1 MKPSCVSIFSV
12 FFTIGCQ
19 SFGGYMAIISM
30 VERELVRK
38 RKWITREDLM
48 DSLVIGN
55 MLPGPIAVNVASVSG
70 YLASGWKGFV
80 ASWLGLLAPAFAT
93 CLVLAEFYS
102 LARNSATFTAFSSG
116 ILVAVVAVIASSIRS
131 LTKPVLSNPNGLIIA
146 AIAGGIFLWNPFGSA
161 ILAIAVLY
169 LAAFIWVSV
178 KYGIRRPD
186 AFRKDLRKAATILL
200 PLLVAY
206 AIVVV
211 VKGYG
216 IRFQNANLDLVCN
229 LAASSLML
237 FGGAYSFIPIV
248 GDMVVEERQWMTM
261 ESFMDSVA
269 IGQISPGPVLIA
281 SAYIGYSV
289 SGFLGAVLATVALFL
304 PPALAMLY
312 ASKRARK
319 LKGNLLADQMF
330 DILKPIIVGVLVA
343 GVLQIGLKLALPEPW
358 LVRGAFVATLMGC
371 LWLLG
376 KRKAIPIVIIFSCGT
391 VYGLAFKLL
400 QRFLG

>member
-1 MKPSCVSIFSV
+1 MKPSCINIFSV

-19 SFGGYMAIISM
+19 SFGGYMAIISL
-30 VERELVRK
+30 VERELVEK
-38 RKWITREDLM
+38 RKWIAQKELM

-70 YLASGWKGFV
+70 YLASGWKGFA
-80 ASWLGLLAPAFAT
+80 ASWLGLLTPAFAI

-102 LARNSATFTAFSSG
+102 VARNSATFAAFSSG
-116 ILVAVVAVIASSIRS
+116 ILVAVVAVIASSMRS
-131 LTKPVLSNPNGLIIA
+131 LAKPVLSKPNGLIFA

-161 ILAIAVLY
+161 ILAIAALY
-169 LAAFIWVSV
+169 LAAFSWISTR
-178 KYGIRRPD
+178 YCFRRPD
-186 AFRKDLRKAATILL
+186 AFCKDLRNAATILL
-200 PLLVAY
+200 PLLLVY

-211 VKGYG
+211 AKGYG

-248 GDMVVEERQWMTM
+248 GDMVVQERQWMSM
-261 ESFMDSVA
+261 EGFMDSVA
-269 IGQISPGPVLIA
+269 VGQISPGPVLIA

-289 SGFLGAVLATVALFL
+289 SGFVGALLATVALFL

-319 LKGNLLADQMF
+319 LKGNLLVDQMF
-330 DILKPIIVGVLVA
+330 DILKPIIVGVLIA
-343 GVLQIGLKLALPEPW
+343 GVFQIGLKLALPEPW
-358 LVRGAFVATLMGC
+358 LVRGAFAATFMVC
-371 LWLLG
+371 LWLLRN
-376 KRKAIPIVIIFSCGT
+376 RKAMPIVLIFSCGT
-391 VYGLAFKLL
+391 AYGLAFKLL
-400 QRFLG
+400 QRFFG